1 MVWKAVLEDTST
13 RCRDHSFAIPVRARV
28 LVQQVSAA
36 LLQPSTGQGV
46 CFHRL
51 RGLIQPHR
59 RRLGRGLDS
68 VLPIPHRESMGVIGA
83 AGAVGN
89 ILTVSLRVTHRA
101 ERTPVPAERRSDAR
115 RMRVPGDTLDI
126 RVHHGHPHR
135 LVQRMAGIEGQMI
148 WKSITNL
155 QCSKIHGLT
164 YSLSRS
170 HKLSLKPPN
179 KAIQADKGG
188 TTIKPH
194 QCISLTSG
202 KATEQSF

>member
-1 MVWKAVLEDTST
+1 MVKHLKCLLWPSLETIKKPSRPRLVLADIFCPPAGKS
-13 RCRDHSFAIPVRARV
+13 
-28 LVQQVSAA
+28 
-36 LLQPSTGQGV
+36 
-46 CFHRL
+46 
-51 RGLIQPHR
+51 
-59 RRLGRGLDS
+59 S
-68 VLPIPHRESMGVIGA
+68 VLLLRINLFSIGCDSA
-83 AGAVGN
+83 IQYLVN
-89 ILTVSLRVTHRA
+89 YRLLMPFCITIFSLRVHR
-101 ERTPVPAERRSDAR
+101 
-115 RMRVPGDTLDI
+115 
-126 RVHHGHPHR
+126 GHPHH

-164 YSLSRS
+164 FSLSRS